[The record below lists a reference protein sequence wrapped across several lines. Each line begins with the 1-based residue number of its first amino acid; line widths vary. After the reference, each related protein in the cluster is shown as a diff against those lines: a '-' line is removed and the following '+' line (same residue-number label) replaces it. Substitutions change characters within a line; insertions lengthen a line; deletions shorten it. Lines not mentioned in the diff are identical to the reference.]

1 MMATLRSIIC
11 FCFCVAGFCVAA
23 QDDPRQLV
31 SLDGTWRFVTDPQ
44 RSGLALGWNTAL
56 PDAATEVMVPHTWN
70 VMKAHENY
78 RGLAWYERKLT
89 VPAAWKNK
97 HVRLKFAAV
106 YRDAVIYVN
115 GKKAGAHLNSGYTT
129 FYIDISHLVTFGA
142 DNTLTVSVDNSFS
155 ETALP
160 YKDSFDWCN
169 DGGIIRNVSVI
180 VSEKPSIRYAHVMP
194 VIDFTD
200 TAAHISIKIR
210 LWEEDVKKAGFS
222 IAIREK
228 RSGNMVLSK
237 DVVLT
242 RQGDA
247 FVTSFDLPKVHLWH
261 FDDPFLYQVQVTAK
275 SKGKGTDRYTA
286 SFGFRKVTLEG
297 QKLLVNNEPV
307 RLPGIEYMPS
317 SHPDHGSAEPRWVMD
332 SVVHMLKDLNT
343 VITRFHWQVDEYMLE
358 RFDEAGILVQ
368 AEIPWWQ
375 QPYKLTPA
383 VMETAKMQ
391 LAEMTE
397 RDFNHPCIFAW
408 GISNEVFSTDREQ
421 YFTMRDFTK
430 ALDSTRL
437 AVVVS
442 NETFKRREKDESFIA
457 DLPTWND
464 YVGTWYG
471 KASEELPAYFKE
483 IESFLGNRPLLITE
497 SGLCEPRFPGGDL
510 RRIDDM
516 IYHYHEWAKR
526 DYIAGCI
533 YFSLNDYRTHRG
545 EDGSGRFKAR
555 IHGITDLYFNRK
567 PSYYVYKQLASPVE
581 IRNVKK
587 LKDDKIEVT
596 LANKSSLPSYTLRE
610 YKVVWQ
616 SGSGRVVE
624 MKLPVMK
631 PGDSVTVVLE
641 NIQPRFDFTIV
652 SPAGYRVT
660 GYPLSSR

>member
-1 MMATLRSIIC
+1 MTVLRSIIC
-11 FCFCVAGFCVAA
+11 FCFCVTGFCTVA
-23 QDDPRQLV
+23 QEGPRELV
-31 SLDGTWRFVTDPQ
+31 SLDGTWRFVTDAQ
-44 RSGLALGWNTAL
+44 RTGLASGWNAAL
-56 PDAATEVMVPHTWN
+56 PANATDVTVPHTWN
-70 VMKAHENY
+70 VMKACENY
-78 RGLAWYERKLT
+78 RGLAWYERKLV
-89 VPAAWKNK
+89 VPFTWKDRN
-97 HVRLKFAAV
+97 VRLKFAAV

-115 GKKAGAHLNSGYTT
+115 GKKAGEHHNSGYTT
-129 FYIDISHLVTFGA
+129 FYVDISHLLTFGIE
-142 DNTLTVSVDNSFS
+142 NTVSVSVDNSFS

-180 VSEKPSIRYAHVMP
+180 VSGKPSIRYAHVIP
-194 VIDFTD
+194 VINFAD
-200 TAAHISIKIR
+200 TSSRVTLKIR
-210 LWEEDVKKAGFS
+210 LWEEDVKKTGFS

-228 RSGNMVLSK
+228 RGGKTVLSK
-237 DVVLT
+237 DVTLT

-261 FDDPFLYQVQVTAK
+261 FNDPFLYQVQVTAK
-275 SKGKGTDRYTA
+275 NKGKETDRYTA
-286 SFGFRKVTLEG
+286 SFGFRKVVLEG
-297 QKLLVNNEPV
+297 QKLLVNNESV

-343 VITRFHWQVDEYMLE
+343 VITRFHWQVDEYMLD
-358 RFDEAGILVQ
+358 RFDEAGVLVQ

-375 QPYKLTPA
+375 QPYKLTPDI
-383 VMETAKMQ
+383 METARMQ
-391 LAEMTE
+391 LTEMTE
-397 RDFNHPCIFAW
+397 RDFNHPSIFAW

-421 YFTMRDFTK
+421 YVTLKDFTK
-430 ALDSTRL
+430 GLDSTRL

-471 KASEELPAYFKE
+471 KASDELPAYFKE
-483 IESFLGNRPLLITE
+483 IESFLGNRALLITE
-497 SGLCEPRFPGGDL
+497 AGLCEPRFSGGDL

-516 IYHYHEWAKR
+516 IYHYREWAKR

-533 YFSLNDYRTHRG
+533 YFCLNDYRTHRG

-587 LKDDKIEVT
+587 LKDDKIEVA
-596 LANKSSLPSYTLRE
+596 LANKNNLPSYTLRG
-610 YKVVWQ
+610 YKVVWRTRSGQ
-616 SGSGRVVE
+616 SAE
-624 MKLPVMK
+624 KTLPVMK
-631 PGDSVTVVLE
+631 PGDSITIALE
-641 NIQPRFDFTIV
+641 NIQPRFDFTVV
-652 SPAGYRVT
+652 SPAGHPVT
-660 GYPLSSR
+660 GYPLSSK

>member
-1 MMATLRSIIC
+1 MTVLRSIIF
-11 FCFCVAGFCVAA
+11 FCLCVAGLCAVA
-23 QDDPRQLV
+23 QDDPRELV

-44 RSGLALGWNTAL
+44 RTGLASGWNTTL
-56 PDAATEVMVPHTWN
+56 PANATDVTVPHTWN

-78 RGLAWYERKLT
+78 RGLAWYERKLA
-89 VPAAWKNK
+89 VPSTWKDRN
-97 HVRLKFAAV
+97 VRLKFAAV

-115 GKKAGAHLNSGYTT
+115 GKKAGEHLNSGYTT
-129 FYIDISHLVTFGA
+129 FYVDISHLLTFGA
-142 DNTLTVSVDNSFS
+142 DNTVTVSVDNSFS

-180 VSEKPSIRYAHVMP
+180 VSGKPSIRYAHAIP
-194 VIDFTD
+194 TINFADTSARVIL
-200 TAAHISIKIR
+200 KIR

-228 RSGNMVLSK
+228 RGNKTVLSK
-237 DVVLT
+237 DVTLT

-247 FVTSFDLPKVHLWH
+247 FVTLFDIAKVHLWH
-261 FDDPFLYQVQVTAK
+261 FNDPFLYQVQVTAK
-275 SKGKGTDRYTA
+275 SKGKETDRHTA
-286 SFGFRKVTLEG
+286 SFGFRKVVLEG

-343 VITRFHWQVDEYMLE
+343 VITRFHWQVDEYMLD
-358 RFDEAGILVQ
+358 RYDEAGILVQ

-383 VMETAKMQ
+383 VMETARMQ

-397 RDFNHPCIFAW
+397 RDFNHASIFAW
-408 GISNEVFSTDREQ
+408 GISNEVFSTDRGQ
-421 YFTMRDFTK
+421 YVTLRDFTK

-442 NETFKRREKDESFIA
+442 NETFKRRENDESFIA

-471 KASEELPAYFKE
+471 KASDELPAYFKE
-483 IESFLGNRPLLITE
+483 IEGFLGNRPLLITE
-497 SGLCEPRFPGGDL
+497 AGLCEPRFSGGDL

-516 IYHYHEWAKR
+516 IYHYREWAKR

-533 YFSLNDYRTHRG
+533 YFCLNDYRTHRG

-587 LKDDKIEVT
+587 LKDDRIEVT
-596 LANKSSLPSYTLRE
+596 LANRNNLPSYTLRE
-610 YKVVWQ
+610 YKVVWLTKEGQ
-616 SGSGRVVE
+616 STE
-624 MKLPVMK
+624 MKLPLMK
-631 PGDSVTVVLE
+631 PGDSLTIVLD
-641 NIQPRFDFTIV
+641 NIQPRFDFAIV
-652 SPAGYRVT
+652 SPTGHAVT
-660 GYPLSSR
+660 GYPLSSK